1 MTRILKVTVL
11 TAWTALAVPPAAA
24 QSNGIDSKASQQLT
38 SYFRTHR
45 LPLVGAQVMSSD
57 GGGKQVVVY
66 GFVATPFGR
75 VDAENKAREFL
86 KEPNLKVVNR
96 IQVRPEIRDLK
107 NKPSESDE
115 DEAEPEDQGGDPW
128 ARILRDMRSNGLTLP
143 DDNQFGPP

>member
-1 MTRILKVTVL
+1 VTRILKVIVL
-11 TAWTALAVPPAAA
+11 TAWTALAAPPAAA
-24 QSNGIDSKASQQLT
+24 QSSAVDIKASRQLT

-57 GGGKQVVVY
+57 GGGKRVVVY

-86 KEPNLKVVNR
+86 KQPNLKVVNR

-107 NKPSESDE
+107 NKSVDGDE
-115 DEAEPEDQGGDPW
+115 DEAEPEKQSRDPW
-128 ARILRDMRSNGLTLP
+128 AGILRDMRSNGLALP